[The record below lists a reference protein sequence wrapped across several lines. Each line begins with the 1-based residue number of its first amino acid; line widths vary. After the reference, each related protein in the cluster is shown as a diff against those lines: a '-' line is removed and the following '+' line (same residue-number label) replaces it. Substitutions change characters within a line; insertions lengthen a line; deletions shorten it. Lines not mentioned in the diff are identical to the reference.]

1 MKTIRGYMKNEG
13 KKNIFI
19 VIAAIAF
26 CIIFSANIY
35 NSVKSFKYR
44 RLCDEYRTELDR
56 ATNEIELL
64 GRTIEECQNITGSV
78 REICNRNVKSSR
90 DIIELTEELR
100 AKVYELENSIGSFN
114 QSEYYQ
120 YWDSYYRNEGLM
132 D

>member
-1 MKTIRGYMKNEG
+1 MKMFRGYMKNE
-13 KKNIFI
+13 KNIFFI
-19 VIAAIAF
+19 IAAVAF

-35 NSVKSFKYR
+35 NSVRSYKYR
-44 RLCDEYRTELDR
+44 RLCDEYRTELNR

-100 AKVYELENSIGSFN
+100 AKVYELENCLGSFN

-120 YWDSYYRNEGLM
+120 YWDNEFGISK
-132 D
+132 